1 MLLRRFLI
9 FEQVPTSTIDISKPY
24 TAVWGAEKTML
35 ITTCD
40 GVLWQTEVPDLPS
53 KTATIDPDTLR
64 TAPLPLSG
72 RGKFV
77 RGNGK

>member
-1 MLLRRFLI
+1 
-9 FEQVPTSTIDISKPY
+9 
-24 TAVWGAEKTML
+24 ML
-35 ITTCD
+35 ITTGD
-40 GVLWQTEVPDLPS
+40 GVLWQTEVPGLPS